1 MCLQECTF
9 NVHEQRLKFNNCCI
23 KAINQMG
30 MVGVRLVNNFQIV
43 MKWNRVFRRNECFPH
58 PNPYIECN
66 KTYQPRLFEFFPQ
79 IKIEITRWANDHLD
93 LLSCEN
99 VGLEIRGKII
109 QKIYQSYLRE
119 ANISSNELSMNEFL
133 FEYGLKS
140 VCNTTIWKWMKFLGF
155 EYNEKIGRASCRERV
170 C

>member
-1 MCLQECTF
+1 M
-9 NVHEQRLKFNNCCI
+9 
-23 KAINQMG
+23 A

-99 VGLEIRGKII
+99 VGLEIRGKLY
-109 QKIYQSYLRE
+109 QKNTNLTLR
-119 ANISSNELSMNEFL
+119 N
-133 FEYGLKS
+133 
-140 VCNTTIWKWMKFLGF
+140 
-155 EYNEKIGRASCRERV
+155 
-170 C
+170 